1 MDEIIDYLIKFL
13 KGEDSVRFSDGSG
26 AKGRGR
32 LNSKFEL
39 SNRMLF
45 DNNLVTTIN
54 GVTKVAPE
62 IYERIAQIEDRK
74 EIILSALTDRY
85 NSEREKL
92 ARIIFDYN
100 PLAFLSKEEIKE
112 ILTPEK
118 VKELNLRSS
127 SVESLIRATGEIEKY
142 LNSKTLD
149 GLGLSNYSIS
159 KLIEETGDIERYL
172 KPEIIQDVDYYGGY
186 YSNRRICSKINKKN
200 RENRTIF
207 DKRICKG
214 ILSND

>member
-1 MDEIIDYLIKFL
+1 MDKKDEIIDYLIKFL

-32 LNSKFEL
+32 LNSRFEL

-62 IYERIAQIEDRK
+62 IYERISQLEDRK
-74 EIILSALTDRY
+74 EIIFSALKGKY
-85 NSEREKL
+85 NDKRTEL
-92 ARIIFDYN
+92 ARKIFDYN
-100 PLAFLSKEEIKE
+100 PLAFLSKEEIRE

-118 VKELNLRSS
+118 VEELNLRSS

-142 LNSKTLD
+142 LNSKTLH
-149 GLGLSNYSIS
+149 GLRLSNYSIS

-172 KPEIIQDVDYYGGY
+172 KPEIIKDVDYYGEY
-186 YSNRRICSKINKKN
+186 FVRRTCSLFN
-200 RENRTIF
+200 
-207 DKRICKG
+207 
-214 ILSND
+214 